1 NAAGQANVGHL
12 FRTGDGVGRDYLMA
26 FAWYGVAAAGNYR
39 GAPQYRDSVAEYL
52 TSEELDAARDLAREL
67 FIKYGSK

>member
-1 NAAGQANVGHL
+1 M

-26 FAWYGVAAAGNYR
+26 YAWYGVAAAGGYQ
-39 GAPQYRDSVAEYL
+39 GAPQFRDTVAQYL
-52 TSEELDAARDLAREL
+52 TSRELQAGRDLAREL

>member
-1 NAAGQANVGHL
+1 
-12 FRTGDGVGRDYLMA
+12 MA
-26 FAWYGVAAAGNYR
+26 FAWYGVAAAGNYP

-52 TSEELDAARDLAREL
+52 TGEELDAGRDLAREL